1 MALTDNEVMEG
12 VDTTI
17 RVRFNVMKSI
27 LMFKKHREQRGSYS
41 FQ

>member
-1 MALTDNEVMEG
+1 MTDNEVMEG

-27 LMFKKHREQRGSYS
+27 LMFKKTS
-41 FQ
+41 